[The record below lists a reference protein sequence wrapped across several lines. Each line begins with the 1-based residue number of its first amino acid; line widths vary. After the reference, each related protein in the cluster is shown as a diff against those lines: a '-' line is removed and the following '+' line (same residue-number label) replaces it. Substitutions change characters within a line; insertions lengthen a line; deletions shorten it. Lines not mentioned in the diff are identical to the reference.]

1 VSRFHGD
8 LLTRYTIGEETLKLI
23 LEGKARLVKGV
34 KLRYGKYRIV
44 KRYIVK
50 GVVYGCKSES

>member
-1 VSRFHGD
+1 
-8 LLTRYTIGEETLKLI
+8 LTRYTIGEETLKLI
-23 LEGKARLVKGV
+23 LEGKARPVKGV
-34 KLRYGKYRIV
+34 KLRYGRYRIV